1 MSYATIAKCVN
12 DNEFTQRVVACFS
25 QEGGN
30 PNNMPNDLL
39 WDVAGKSDI
48 EQAYGYALE
57 TANPSPG
64 GDETV
69 ITDQMILSAVQEIMA
84 PPPLPDVINP
94 T

>member
-1 MSYATIAKCVN
+1 MSYRTIAQCVG

-25 QEGGN
+25 QEGNN

-48 EQAYGYALE
+48 ETAYAYALD
-57 TANPSPG
+57 TDNPSPG

-69 ITDQMILSAVQEIMA
+69 ITDQMILSAVQAITA
-84 PPPLPDVINP
+84 PPPPDVLNP